1 MEKKNL
7 CFGVA
12 IFILLQ
18 SSAFFGCASV
28 KPMNNETMWTYGLL
42 DNLELFKNYQY
53 FVSRDI
59 VLTSTNVDRQTDI
72 KSGQAY
78 SSTSVQHDVKQ
89 ILSST
94 PGVALQVRP
103 GEEVVHEDGATSV
116 SPFML
121 GIAFESDNDNVL
133 WFYYSL
139 DDCFYLAYTN
149 YDRQEI
155 AYAGTNYQVAY
166 EQGSGIGATVKRLT
180 TTNKTKEGNYE
191 NRDPLLLYEENAKVK
206 ETETRKTIQGRRL

>member
-1 MEKKNL
+1 MEKKNS

-18 SSAFFGCASV
+18 SSAFLGCASV
-28 KPMNNETMWTYGLL
+28 QPMNGETMWKYGLTN
-42 DNLELFKNYQY
+42 NLELFKNYQY

-59 VLTSTNVDRQTDI
+59 VLTSTNVDIQTDI

-94 PGVALQVRP
+94 PGVAL
-103 GEEVVHEDGATSV
+103 EIAYDENDILL
-116 SPFML
+116 L
-121 GIAFESDNDNVL
+121 GIAFESENDNLL
-133 WFYYSL
+133 WFYYSSN

-155 AYAGTNYQVAY
+155 AYADTSYQVVY
-166 EQGSGIGATVKRLT
+166 EQASGIGATVKRLT
-180 TTNKTKEGNYE
+180 TINKTKDGKYE
-191 NRDPLLLYEENAKVK
+191 NRDPLLLYEENTKVK